1 MLETTE
7 RTKDFKGLRLDLQRF
22 ADDGEGTSESPAN
35 EKGEEKGNEGAEVK
49 TFTEEEVQARIQ
61 SESDKRVTEALKT
74 ARAKWEKEEAEAK
87 KEAERLQSLSQKER
101 EEELKAKQLKELEET
116 KAELERVYLER
127 DTIDRLAEEN
137 VKVNIFQKP
146 LDICYSN
153 VIQYKCKAN
162 AYNSKEFINV
172 AKGNW
177 YVIYHLAHGFPK
189 ECKFEKAILCNLFDC
204 IQEGRG
210 RRIFR

>member
-7 RTKDFKGLRLDLQRF
+7 RTKDFKGLELNLQLF
-22 ADDGEGTSESPAN
+22 ADDGEGTSEAQAN
-35 EKGEEKGNEGAEVK
+35 ENGEEKGNEGAEVK

-137 VKVNIFQKP
+137 VPVQFKDFLMGVDAQSTNENIKAFKEVYEAEVQRGVEERLKGKTPSAAGQKP
-146 LDICYSN
+146 KMDAWSLLSEK
-153 VIQYKCKAN
+153 YK
-162 AYNSKEFINV
+162 
-172 AKGNW
+172 
-177 YVIYHLAHGFPK
+177 
-189 ECKFEKAILCNLFDC
+189 
-204 IQEGRG
+204 
-210 RRIFR
+210 

>member
-7 RTKDFKGLRLDLQRF
+7 RTEDFKGLRLNLQLF
-22 ADDGEGTSESPAN
+22 AEDGEGTSESPAN
-35 EKGEEKGNEGAEVK
+35 EKGEEKGNEEAEVK

-116 KAELERVYLER
+116 KAELERVYLEK

-137 VKVNIFQKP
+137 DESKYISRTSWYLLFK
-146 LDICYSN
+146 CYT
-153 VIQYKCKAN
+153 I
-162 AYNSKEFINV
+162 
-172 AKGNW
+172 
-177 YVIYHLAHGFPK
+177 
-189 ECKFEKAILCNLFDC
+189 
-204 IQEGRG
+204 
-210 RRIFR
+210 

>member
-7 RTKDFKGLRLDLQRF
+7 RTEDFKGLELNLQLF
-22 ADDGEGTSESPAN
+22 ADDGEGTSEAQAN
-35 EKGEEKGNEGAEVK
+35 ENAEEEKGNEAEVK

-116 KAELERVYLER
+116 KAELNRVYLER
-127 DTIDRLAEEN
+127 DTIDRLSEEN
-137 VKVNIFQKP
+137 VPIAFKDFLMGADAQSTNENIKAFKEVYEAEVQRGVEERLKGKTPSAAGQKP
-146 LDICYSN
+146 KMDAWSLLSEK
-153 VIQYKCKAN
+153 YK
-162 AYNSKEFINV
+162 
-172 AKGNW
+172 
-177 YVIYHLAHGFPK
+177 
-189 ECKFEKAILCNLFDC
+189 
-204 IQEGRG
+204 
-210 RRIFR
+210 

>member
-7 RTKDFKGLRLDLQRF
+7 RTEDFKGLGLNLQLF
-22 ADDGEGTSESPAN
+22 ADDGEDTSEAQVN
-35 EKGEEKGNEGAEVK
+35 EKGEEDNGNEEEVK

-127 DTIDRLAEEN
+127 DTIDRLAGEN
-137 VKVNIFQKP
+137 
-146 LDICYSN
+146 DE
-153 VIQYKCKAN
+153 
-162 AYNSKEFINV
+162 SKYIS
-172 AKGNW
+172 KTS
-177 YVIYHLAHGFPK
+177 
-189 ECKFEKAILCNLFDC
+189 
-204 IQEGRG
+204 
-210 RRIFR
+210 

>member
-7 RTKDFKGLRLDLQRF
+7 RTEDFKGLELNLQLF
-22 ADDGEGTSESPAN
+22 AEDGEGTSEAQAN
-35 EKGEEKGNEGAEVK
+35 EKGEEEKGNEEEVK

-137 VKVNIFQKP
+137 VPVQFKDFLMGADAQSTNENIKAFKEVYEAEVQRGVEERLKGKTPSAAGQKP
-146 LDICYSN
+146 KMDAWSLLSEK
-153 VIQYKCKAN
+153 YK
-162 AYNSKEFINV
+162 
-172 AKGNW
+172 
-177 YVIYHLAHGFPK
+177 
-189 ECKFEKAILCNLFDC
+189 
-204 IQEGRG
+204 
-210 RRIFR
+210 

>member
-7 RTKDFKGLRLDLQRF
+7 RTEDFKGLELNLQLF
-22 ADDGEGTSESPAN
+22 ADDEEGTSEAQAN
-35 EKGEEKGNEGAEVK
+35 ENVEEKGNEEAEVK

-137 VKVNIFQKP
+137 VPVQFKDFLMGVDAQSTNENIKAFKKVYEAEVQRGVEERLKGKTPSAAGQKSKMDAWS
-146 LDICYSN
+146 LLSEK
-153 VIQYKCKAN
+153 YK
-162 AYNSKEFINV
+162 
-172 AKGNW
+172 
-177 YVIYHLAHGFPK
+177 
-189 ECKFEKAILCNLFDC
+189 
-204 IQEGRG
+204 
-210 RRIFR
+210 

>member
-7 RTKDFKGLRLDLQRF
+7 RTEDFKGLELNLQLF

-35 EKGEEKGNEGAEVK
+35 EKGNEEKGKEAEVK

-116 KAELERVYLER
+116 KAELNRVYLER
-127 DTIDRLAEEN
+127 DTIDRLSEEN
-137 VKVNIFQKP
+137 VPIAFKDFLMGADAQSTNENIKAFKEVYEAEVQRGVEERLKGKTPSAAGQKP
-146 LDICYSN
+146 KMDAWSLLSEK
-153 VIQYKCKAN
+153 YK
-162 AYNSKEFINV
+162 
-172 AKGNW
+172 
-177 YVIYHLAHGFPK
+177 
-189 ECKFEKAILCNLFDC
+189 
-204 IQEGRG
+204 
-210 RRIFR
+210 